1 MERKRCSVG
10 KKGIQNKT
18 PPRAVFNSA
27 LSYLLAERRKGEGG
41 EECGESVQLFGSF
54 PAC

>member
-1 MERKRCSVG
+1 MG

-27 LSYLLAERRKGEGG
+27 LSYLLVERRKEEGEEGE